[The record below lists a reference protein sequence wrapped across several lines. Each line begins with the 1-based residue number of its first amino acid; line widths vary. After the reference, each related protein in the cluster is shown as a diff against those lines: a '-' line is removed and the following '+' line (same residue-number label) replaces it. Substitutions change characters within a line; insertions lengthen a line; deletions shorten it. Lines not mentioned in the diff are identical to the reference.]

1 MPAQAYASASHGE
14 YDARSGLL
22 RTNDRTAVV
31 VADTRPRVRG
41 VAVPSGLRR
50 AAAHQINAG
59 INVRHVLHLAAQHT
73 RARRAASWLRGAA
86 VQAERRLLGYAMKLT
101 QRRIC
106 DKTKKRSDAPT
117 VAALGTASRWAE
129 GSAQARLRTPA
140 LHLRV
145 ARESGDGAE
154 AACDGTAVHPTVHMI
169 ERCGQSNKELRASA
183 FGQSVCI
190 RNGVGRR
197 PLRMIDI
204 MPGRTGSKLTAVCS
218 VAQRAGSASHRVRD
232 AAQMHRS
239 RNTSV
244 VIKAGHTHS

>member
-1 MPAQAYASASHGE
+1 MRYH
-14 YDARSGLL
+14 
-22 RTNDRTAVV
+22 
-31 VADTRPRVRG
+31 
-41 VAVPSGLRR
+41 PSGLRR

-59 INVRHVLHLAAQHT
+59 INVRHVLHLAAIT
-73 RARRAASWLRGAA
+73 PALAALPAGC
-86 VQAERRLLGYAMKLT
+86 AERRCRQSGGFRVRDEVDAEKNLR
-101 QRRIC
+101 Q
-106 DKTKKRSDAPT
+106 TKKRSDAPT
-117 VAALGTASRWAE
+117 LPSGFTVARGQRS
-129 GSAQARLRTPA
+129 ARLRTPA

-154 AACDGTAVHPTVHMI
+154 AACDHAAVHPTVHMRF
-169 ERCGQSNKELRASA
+169 ERCGHSNKELRALA

-190 RNGVGRR
+190 RNGFGRR
-197 PLRMIDI
+197 PLRTIDI

-218 VAQRAGSASHRVRD
+218 VAQREGSASHRVRD